1 MKEKITKLLGNK
13 KASKIILLVGI
24 IGIALIFFSSFA
36 GSSEEETVPT
46 YTEFSENEYLLK
58 LEDDIKQIVYG
69 ICGDSSAVVT
79 VTLDTG
85 LVFEYANET
94 KERGAE
100 EQDKSSNE
108 SEKTYIIV
116 RDKNGAETPLL
127 ITSYM
132 PRVRGVSV
140 ICNANET
147 DAEKIKNA
155 VSAALDITLRKIYI
169 GRKISQ

>member
-1 MKEKITKLLGNK
+1 MKEKLIKLLGNK

-24 IGIALIFFSSFA
+24 IGIVLIFFSGVV

-46 YTEFSENEYLLK
+46 YTEFNENEYLMK
-58 LEDDIKQIVYG
+58 LEENIKQIVYG
-69 ICGDSSAVVT
+69 ICGDSSCVVT

-85 LVFEYANET
+85 LVYEYANET
-94 KERGAE
+94 KQKGAE
-100 EQDKSSNE
+100 EQNKSSNE

-140 ICNANET
+140 ICNASET

>member
-1 MKEKITKLLGNK
+1 MPAFYAHKLFGERVFACLPQALQTDLALHKAAFILGTQGPD
-13 KASKIILLVGI
+13 IL
-24 IGIALIFFSSFA
+24 FYHKPFA
-36 GSSEEETVPT
+36 
-46 YTEFSENEYLLK
+46 K
-58 LEDDIKQIVYG
+58 
-69 ICGDSSAVVT
+69 
-79 VTLDTG
+79 
-85 LVFEYANET
+85 NET
-94 KERGAE
+94 KEKGAE